1 MFLWFFLPS
10 GAEMVQLSQSKLAAQ
25 LQKIVSHRRDES
37 GLYAEIAGH
46 LPLDGAERVLD
57 IGTGT
62 GLQLR
67 AIHQLQPSIELFGID
82 LSSAAIGTASRAIGD
97 LEPDL
102 RIGSIERTTYAD
114 GFFDVVTCNSSMSYW
129 DNPLKCFNEIYRIL
143 KPGGVVKLFEP
154 HQDIDLDGALDKIRE
169 NMAGKSLL
177 RRWGA
182 VQLNKFGL
190 QRGSKLGLNLYTRD
204 DLIELSR
211 ASNFGDNSSVDQVS
225 LLDIPIFVCIHLW
238 KLNP

>member
-1 MFLWFFLPS
+1 MPQF
-10 GAEMVQLSQSKLAAQ
+10 SQSKFAAWFQ
-25 LQKIVSHRRDES
+25 NIVSRRREES
-37 GLYAEIAGH
+37 GLYAEIAGY

-67 AIHQLQPSIELFGID
+67 AIHQLQPSVELFGLD
-82 LSSAAIGTASRAIGD
+82 LSAAAISASQKALGD
-97 LEPDL
+97 LEVDL
-102 RIGSIERTTYAD
+102 RIGSIESTSYPD
-114 GFFDVVTCNSSMSYW
+114 DYFDVITCNSSMSYW
-129 DNPLKCFNEIYRIL
+129 DNPSVCFNEIYRIL

-154 HQDIDLDGALDKIRE
+154 HQDIDLEGALDQIRE
-169 NMAGKSLL
+169 NMADRSPF

-190 QRGSKLGLNLYTRD
+190 ERGSKLGLNLYTRD
-204 DLIELSR
+204 DLLDLSR
-211 ASNFGDNSSVDQVS
+211 ASIFGQNSSVDQVS

-238 KLNP
+238 KPWT